1 MSTGGSAIRGSRV
14 GAGPMGEQDRGFK
27 AERITV
33 SYYCAAGHEYSPQYA
48 AAVDP
53 TEIPELIDCPNCGL
67 PSGQDKANPPVITKH
82 EPYKTHLAYVK
93 ERRTAA
99 EAKELLEE
107 AVAAV
112 RVRRIRLAEEAK
124 QAAKDAAKAASKKAA
139 AAAKALAK
147 PVAAKQASTPKLEVV
162 KDSKKQVSKPASK
175 PVVPTKTA
183 TKPTSKNTSKAVSKA
198 APVSKVAAKAM
209 PASKAAGKSAP
220 KTPKAGAQSAKP
232 AKKK

>member
-1 MSTGGSAIRGSRV
+1 MSTGGAAIRGSRV

-48 AAVDP
+48 AAVDA

-67 PSGQDKANPPVITKH
+67 PAGQDKANPPVITKH

-93 ERRTAA
+93 ERRTEA

-112 RVRRIRLAEEAK
+112 RERRIRLAEEAK
-124 QAAKDAAKAASKKAA
+124 IAAKEAAKAATKKAKATPVKPATKEAAKQPVKPAAKQVAKAAPKAA
-139 AAAKALAK
+139 AK
-147 PVAAKQASTPKLEVV
+147 
-162 KDSKKQVSKPASK
+162 
-175 PVVPTKTA
+175 PTK
-183 TKPTSKNTSKAVSKA
+183 
-198 APVSKVAAKAM
+198 
-209 PASKAAGKSAP
+209 
-220 KTPKAGAQSAKP
+220 
-232 AKKK
+232 KK

>member
-33 SYYCAAGHEYSPQYA
+33 SYYCSAGHEYSPQYA
-48 AAVDP
+48 ANVEAA
-53 TEIPELIDCPNCGL
+53 EIPELIDCPSCGL
-67 PSGQDKANPPVITKH
+67 PAGQDKANPPIVHKH

-112 RVRRIRLAEEAK
+112 RERRVRLAEEAK
-124 QAAKDAAKAASKKAA
+124 IAAKEAAKAATKKAS
-139 AAAKALAK
+139 AAAKAAAK
-147 PVAAKQASTPKLEVV
+147 PVAKPGVKAEAKDV
-162 KDSKKQVSKPASK
+162 KKAPVKAAAKPA
-175 PVVPTKTA
+175 A
-183 TKPTSKNTSKAVSKA
+183 
-198 APVSKVAAKAM
+198 KVAAKTTAK
-209 PASKAAGKSAP
+209 PVAKSA
-220 KTPKAGAQSAKP
+220 AKP

>member
-33 SYYCAAGHEYSPQYA
+33 SYYCSAGHEYSPQYA
-48 AAVDP
+48 ANVEAA
-53 TEIPELIDCPNCGL
+53 EIPELIDCPSCGL
-67 PSGQDKANPPVITKH
+67 PAGQDKANPPIVHKH

-112 RVRRIRLAEEAK
+112 RERRIRLAEEAK
-124 QAAKDAAKAASKKAA
+124 IAAKEAAKAATKKAS
-139 AAAKALAK
+139 AAAKAAAKPAAK
-147 PVAAKQASTPKLEVV
+147 PVVV
-162 KDSKKQVSKPASK
+162 KDEKKTAPKAAAKPA
-175 PVVPTKTA
+175 A
-183 TKPTSKNTSKAVSKA
+183 
-198 APVSKVAAKAM
+198 KVAAK
-209 PASKAAGKSAP
+209 PATKATVKPAT
-220 KTPKAGAQSAKP
+220 KTAAKP
-232 AKKK
+232 AAKTTKKK

>member
-33 SYYCAAGHEYSPQYA
+33 SYYCSAGHEYSPQYA
-48 AAVDP
+48 ANVEAA
-53 TEIPELIDCPNCGL
+53 EIPELLDCPSCGL
-67 PSGQDKANPPVITKH
+67 PAGQDKANPPVIAKH

-112 RVRRIRLAEEAK
+112 RERRIRLAEEAK
-124 QAAKDAAKAASKKAA
+124 VAAKEAAKAATKKAS
-139 AAAKALAK
+139 AAAKAVAK
-147 PVAAKQASTPKLEVV
+147 PVVKTAVVKEVKKAPAKPAAKSGKSDV
-162 KDSKKQVSKPASK
+162 KPLAKSSAKPA
-175 PVVPTKTA
+175 TKSSAKT
-183 TKPTSKNTSKAVSKA
+183 TGKA
-198 APVSKVAAKAM
+198 A
-209 PASKAAGKSAP
+209 
-220 KTPKAGAQSAKP
+220 AKP

>member
-1 MSTGGSAIRGSRV
+1 MSTGGAAIRGSRV

-48 AAVDP
+48 AAVDA

-67 PSGQDKANPPVITKH
+67 PAGQDKANPPIITKH

-93 ERRTAA
+93 ERRTEA

-112 RVRRIRLAEEAK
+112 RERRIRLAEEAK
-124 QAAKDAAKAASKKAA
+124 IAAKEAAKAATKKAKTAPVKPAAKEADKSAANPAAKTAPKAA
-139 AAAKALAK
+139 AK
-147 PVAAKQASTPKLEVV
+147 
-162 KDSKKQVSKPASK
+162 
-175 PVVPTKTA
+175 PTK
-183 TKPTSKNTSKAVSKA
+183 
-198 APVSKVAAKAM
+198 
-209 PASKAAGKSAP
+209 
-220 KTPKAGAQSAKP
+220 
-232 AKKK
+232 KK

>member
-1 MSTGGSAIRGSRV
+1 MSTGGAAIRGSRV

-48 AAVDP
+48 AAVDA

-67 PSGQDKANPPVITKH
+67 PAGQDKANPPVITKH

-93 ERRTAA
+93 ERRTEA

-112 RVRRIRLAEEAK
+112 RERRIRLAEEAK
-124 QAAKDAAKAASKKAA
+124 IAAKEAAKAATKKA
-139 AAAKALAK
+139 
-147 PVAAKQASTPKLEVV
+147 
-162 KDSKKQVSKPASK
+162 
-175 PVVPTKTA
+175 
-183 TKPTSKNTSKAVSKA
+183 KA
-198 APVSKVAAKAM
+198 APVKPATKEAAKPPVK
-209 PASKAAGKSAP
+209 PAAKQVAKAA
-220 KTPKAGAQSAKP
+220 PKAAAKP
-232 AKKK
+232 TKKK

>member
-33 SYYCAAGHEYSPQYA
+33 SYYCSAGHEYSPQYA
-48 AAVDP
+48 ANVDP
-53 TEIPELIDCPNCGL
+53 AEIPELIDCPNCGL
-67 PSGQDKANPPVITKH
+67 PAGQDKANPPIVHKH

-93 ERRTAA
+93 ERRTSA

-112 RVRRIRLAEEAK
+112 RERRIRLAEEAK
-124 QAAKDAAKAASKKAA
+124 IAAKEAAKAATKKAS
-139 AAAKALAK
+139 AAAKAATKPAAKSAAKPADKAEAKEVKKAPAKVPTNPVAKATAKPAAKAAVK
-147 PVAAKQASTPKLEVV
+147 PVA
-162 KDSKKQVSKPASK
+162 
-175 PVVPTKTA
+175 
-183 TKPTSKNTSKAVSKA
+183 KA
-198 APVSKVAAKAM
+198 A
-209 PASKAAGKSAP
+209 
-220 KTPKAGAQSAKP
+220 AKP

>member
-33 SYYCAAGHEYSPQYA
+33 SYYCSAGHEYSPQYA
-48 AAVDP
+48 ANVEAA
-53 TEIPELIDCPNCGL
+53 EIPELIDCPSCGL
-67 PSGQDKANPPVITKH
+67 PAGQDKANPPIVHKH

-112 RVRRIRLAEEAK
+112 RERRIRLAEEAK
-124 QAAKDAAKAASKKAA
+124 IAAKEAAKAATKKASTAAKAA
-139 AAAKALAK
+139 AKPAAK
-147 PVAAKQASTPKLEVV
+147 PVVV
-162 KDSKKQVSKPASK
+162 KDEKKTAPRAAAKPA
-175 PVVPTKTA
+175 A
-183 TKPTSKNTSKAVSKA
+183 
-198 APVSKVAAKAM
+198 KVAAK
-209 PASKAAGKSAP
+209 PATKATVKPAT
-220 KTPKAGAQSAKP
+220 KTAAKP
-232 AKKK
+232 AAKTTKKK

>member
-33 SYYCAAGHEYSPQYA
+33 SYYCSAGHEYSPQYA
-48 AAVDP
+48 ANVEAA
-53 TEIPELIDCPNCGL
+53 EIPELIDCPSCGL
-67 PSGQDKANPPVITKH
+67 PAGQDKANPPIVHKH

-112 RVRRIRLAEEAK
+112 RERRIRLAEEAK
-124 QAAKDAAKAASKKAA
+124 IAAKEAAKAATKKAS
-139 AAAKALAK
+139 AAAKAAAKPAAK
-147 PVAAKQASTPKLEVV
+147 PVVV
-162 KDSKKQVSKPASK
+162 KDEKKTAPKATAKPA
-175 PVVPTKTA
+175 A
-183 TKPTSKNTSKAVSKA
+183 
-198 APVSKVAAKAM
+198 KVAAK
-209 PASKAAGKSAP
+209 PATKATLKPAT
-220 KTPKAGAQSAKP
+220 KTAAKP
-232 AKKK
+232 AAKTTKKK